1 MRVRYLDR
9 ILRML
14 YGKQKIKII
23 IYLQWVM
30 FLMLV
35 YFISFSEWR

>member
-23 IYLQWVM
+23 IYLQLVM